1 MLSLTFLDPLCLG
14 DQCLKGE
21 KQKANTHTTVFFHV
35 SQVFFSVV
43 VVLLT
48 FFSGFAMFTNENND
62 NDDYQKGDYA
72 SRDHS
77 HNDDDIDPAHGLQKA
92 KTLHVKFTGKACS
105 HRIIGLTNVS
115 TEIGFT
121 GVQSQ
126 VRGQTIDGEI
136 IQDFRVVATPPKS
149 DLSGVGR
156 GCAGQHDLALRFTLE
171 DRALRLI

>member
-1 MLSLTFLDPLCLG
+1 
-14 DQCLKGE
+14 
-21 KQKANTHTTVFFHV
+21 
-35 SQVFFSVV
+35 
-43 VVLLT
+43 
-48 FFSGFAMFTNENND
+48 MFTNENND

-92 KTLHVKFTGKACS
+92 KTLHIKLTGKACS

-171 DRALRLI
+171 DRALRLIWNRLAFA